1 MINSGLTEHWNDMR
15 TFSKSVLTIALAIAL
30 FILPTI
36 LFPPAAEAQEDEP
49 ADDRSVLTITD
60 AKLIGSDETVQS
72 DIISFGGELTI
83 DGTLDGSLVVVGED
97 VLIRGTVNGD
107 VVVLGGNIEVE
118 NGVIGGSCSLVG
130 GESTAVGV
138 TQSCDQLLGSWVPA
152 NVAGIMGVTPS
163 LSGDSTLNEAI
174 DEVNNE
180 APEEVVAPGRR
191 AGLFARSL
199 GMLFTSAFAAFVAYL
214 LASTFPGRL
223 QQVKETASGKAASS
237 GAVGFLTAIASTS
250 FLLLTS
256 PIWLLIIFLLSFIFG
271 LGIVLA
277 LGFFLF
283 LAGLVMLGWT
293 AIGSLIGNR
302 IAGRP
307 LKTHHIGHHE
317 PRISAISTGL
327 MTLLVLFTISI
338 FPVSGW
344 LLGSALSAV
353 GLGSVVLTRIGRQPY
368 PLINRETIDIQLE
381 PGLDRYKVESVIKTL
396 PKE

>member
-1 MINSGLTEHWNDMR
+1 MR
-15 TFSKSVLTIALAIAL
+15 TFSKSVITIALAIAL
-30 FILPTI
+30 FVFPTI
-36 LFPPAAEAQEDEP
+36 LFPPAAQAQEDEP

-60 AKLIGSDETVQS
+60 AKLIASDETVRS
-72 DIISFGGELTI
+72 DIISFGGELTV

-97 VLIRGTVNGD
+97 VSIRGTVNGD
-107 VVVLGGNIEVE
+107 VIVLGGNLELD
-118 NGVIGGSCSLVG
+118 GGTIGGSCSLAG
-130 GESTAVGV
+130 GESTSLGSAQ
-138 TQSCDQLLGSWVPA
+138 TCDPLLGSWVPA
-152 NVAGIMGVTPS
+152 NVAGVMGVTPS
-163 LSGDSTLNEAI
+163 LNSDSTLENPS
-174 DEVNNE
+174 DGTQDD
-180 APEEVVAPGRR
+180 VVAQEPGRR
-191 AGLFARSL
+191 AGLFARSF
-199 GMLFTSAFAAFVAYL
+199 GMLVTSSFAAFVAYL
-214 LASTFPGRL
+214 LASAFPGRL
-223 QQVKETASGKAASS
+223 QQVKETASGKTASS
-237 GAVGFLTAIASTS
+237 GAVGILTAIASTS

-256 PIWLLIIFLLSFIFG
+256 PLWLMLIFLLSFIFG

-283 LAGLVMLGWT
+283 LAGIVMLGWT
-293 AIGSLIGNR
+293 AVGSLIGNR

-327 MTLLVLFTISI
+327 MTLMVLFTISI

-368 PLINRETIDIQLE
+368 PLIDLNTIDMQLE
-381 PGLDRYKVESVIKTL
+381 PGVNPYVDPHKVEAVIKTL